1 MKQRSAEILLAS
13 VIVARATSLLFSK
26 LSMRSMGPF
35 NLTGLRFALAFA
47 VLLLLFRRKFKD
59 IRPAT
64 VLRGFAL
71 GAAFFATIAAELYGL
86 RATDSS
92 TTSFLENTAIVWVPL
107 MEAAIHRSRLRGRTL
122 GSALVTLLG
131 VGLLT
136 LGKSSFRLGHGE
148 LLCLL
153 AALLYATAI
162 LLTAK
167 FSREDD
173 PLVLGILQVGF
184 IGLLGLAAAFLLETP
199 RLPQSGGEW
208 GLYSAAG
215 GPTLC
220 ERRAGGHLLRPEPA
234 DGGQLG
240 DGVPPRA
247 AGAMGSGWRGADP
260 HRNPDPVPGRAAESA
275 ETGQGLRS
283 VLAFSR
289 SGLLQ
294 PVCAS
299 ALND

>member
-1 MKQRSAEILLAS
+1 MKQRTAEILLAS

-208 GLYSAAG
+208 GMIL
-215 GPTLC
+215 
-220 ERRAGGHLLRPEPA
+220 
-234 DGGQLG
+234 
-240 DGVPPRA
+240 
-247 AGAMGSGWRGADP
+247 M
-260 HRNPDPVPGRAAESA
+260 
-275 ETGQGLRS
+275 
-283 VLAFSR
+283 LALVCSCF
-289 SGLLQ
+289 GFTLQ
-294 PVCAS
+294 PVAQRYVSAERAGTFC
-299 ALND
+299 ALNPLTAAILGAVFLHERLGLWGLAGAALILTGILIQSLGERKRAPRLAKA

>member
-59 IRPAT
+59 IRPAA

-208 GLYSAAG
+208 GMIL
-215 GPTLC
+215 
-220 ERRAGGHLLRPEPA
+220 
-234 DGGQLG
+234 
-240 DGVPPRA
+240 
-247 AGAMGSGWRGADP
+247 M
-260 HRNPDPVPGRAAESA
+260 
-275 ETGQGLRS
+275 
-283 VLAFSR
+283 LALVCSCF
-289 SGLLQ
+289 GFTLQ
-294 PVCAS
+294 PVAQRYVSAERAGTFC
-299 ALND
+299 ALNPLTAASLGTVFLHERLGLWDLAGAALILTGILIQSLGERQRAPRLAKA

>member
-1 MKQRSAEILLAS
+1 MKQRSAEILLGS

-26 LSMRSMGPF
+26 LSMRSLSPF
-35 NLTGLRFALAFA
+35 NLMGIRFTLAFA
-47 VLLLLFRRKFKD
+47 VLLLLFWKKFRG

-64 VLRGFAL
+64 LLRGFAL
-71 GAAFFATIAAELYGL
+71 GGTFFAVMAAELYGL
-86 RATDSS
+86 RVTDSS

-136 LGKSSFRLGHGE
+136 LGKSGFHLGYGE

-153 AALLYATAI
+153 AALLYAAAI

-167 FSREDD
+167 LSREDD

-184 IGLLGLAAAFLLETP
+184 IGLLGLAATFLLETP

-208 GLYSAAG
+208 GMIL
-215 GPTLC
+215 
-220 ERRAGGHLLRPEPA
+220 
-234 DGGQLG
+234 
-240 DGVPPRA
+240 
-247 AGAMGSGWRGADP
+247 M
-260 HRNPDPVPGRAAESA
+260 
-275 ETGQGLRS
+275 
-283 VLAFSR
+283 LALVCSCF
-289 SGLLQ
+289 GFTLQ
-294 PVCAS
+294 PVAQRYVSAERAGTFC
-299 ALND
+299 ALNPLTAAILGTVFLHERLGLWGLAGAVLILTGILIQSLGERQKAPRLAKA

>member
-26 LSMRSMGPF
+26 LSMRSMEPF
-35 NLTGLRFALAFA
+35 NLTGLRFTLAFA
-47 VLLLLFRRKFKD
+47 VLLLLFRRKLKGV
-59 IRPAT
+59 RPVT
-64 VLRGFAL
+64 ILRGFAL
-71 GAAFFATIAAELYGL
+71 GAAFFATIAAELFGL

-136 LGKSSFRLGHGE
+136 LGKSGFRLGHGE

-162 LLTAK
+162 LLTAR

-184 IGLLGLAAAFLLETP
+184 IGLLGLAASFLLETP

-208 GLYSAAG
+208 GMIL
-215 GPTLC
+215 
-220 ERRAGGHLLRPEPA
+220 
-234 DGGQLG
+234 
-240 DGVPPRA
+240 
-247 AGAMGSGWRGADP
+247 M
-260 HRNPDPVPGRAAESA
+260 
-275 ETGQGLRS
+275 
-283 VLAFSR
+283 LALVCSCF
-289 SGLLQ
+289 GFTLQ
-294 PVCAS
+294 PVAQRYVSAERAGTFC
-299 ALND
+299 ALNPLTAAILGTVFLHERLGLWGLAGAALILTGILIQSLGERQKAPRLAKA

>member
-184 IGLLGLAAAFLLETP
+184 IGLLGLAASFLLETP

-208 GLYSAAG
+208 GMIL
-215 GPTLC
+215 
-220 ERRAGGHLLRPEPA
+220 
-234 DGGQLG
+234 
-240 DGVPPRA
+240 
-247 AGAMGSGWRGADP
+247 M
-260 HRNPDPVPGRAAESA
+260 
-275 ETGQGLRS
+275 
-283 VLAFSR
+283 LALVCSCF
-289 SGLLQ
+289 GFTLQ
-294 PVCAS
+294 PVAQRYVSAERAGTFC
-299 ALND
+299 ALNPLTAAILGAVFLHERLGLWGLAGAALILTGILIQSLGERKRAPRLAKA

>member
-1 MKQRSAEILLAS
+1 MKQRSAEILLCS

-26 LSMRSMGPF
+26 LSMRSLSPF
-35 NLTGLRFALAFA
+35 NLMGIRFTLAFA
-47 VLLLLFRRKFKD
+47 VLLLLFWKKFRG

-64 VLRGFAL
+64 LLRGFAL
-71 GAAFFATIAAELYGL
+71 GGTFFAVMAAELYGL
-86 RATDSS
+86 RVTDSS

-136 LGKSSFRLGHGE
+136 LGKSGFHLGYGE

-153 AALLYATAI
+153 AALLYAAAI

-167 FSREDD
+167 LSREDD

-184 IGLLGLAAAFLLETP
+184 IGLLGLAATFLLETP

-208 GLYSAAG
+208 GMIL
-215 GPTLC
+215 
-220 ERRAGGHLLRPEPA
+220 
-234 DGGQLG
+234 
-240 DGVPPRA
+240 
-247 AGAMGSGWRGADP
+247 M
-260 HRNPDPVPGRAAESA
+260 
-275 ETGQGLRS
+275 
-283 VLAFSR
+283 LALVCSCF
-289 SGLLQ
+289 GFTLQ
-294 PVCAS
+294 PVAQRYVSAERAGTFC
-299 ALND
+299 ALNPLTAAILGTVFLHERLGLWGLAGAVLILTGILIQSLGERQKAPRLAKA